1 MKKSFTFV
9 EIMVVMVV
17 IGVILS
23 LALVNVDKLFTAE
36 SLNASA
42 VKLDNAFSLARGLAV
57 GSQTKDEVGT
67 TQYIAILMPDTYNFA
82 EQGGEPCRSYRI
94 CKVIADGSGYKFS
107 DWIEG
112 QDWERLSSGVV
123 IAGAL
128 TGTTDQKDNVSD
140 SITDSSI
147 EEEDLSYK
155 INSDNTG
162 LEDITLFYELSV
174 SDSKIIADV
183 KGNEDDAF
191 TCLGLVFNK
200 YGNIINASDFCIL
213 LTEGMV
219 ESAEYD
225 GSGDLE
231 FRFKNIYQHDGD
243 QYISNWVEMPIN
255 IFRGKPDLRF
265 RGQDK

>member
-17 IGVILS
+17 IGVVLS

-57 GSQTKDEVGT
+57 GSQTKDEDGI
-67 TQYIAILMPDTYNFA
+67 TQYIAIIMPDTYDFA

-94 CKVIADGSGYKFS
+94 CKVIDNGSNYEFS
-107 DWIEG
+107 AWIDG
-112 QDWERLSSGVV
+112 QDWERLNSGVV

-128 TGTTDQKDNVSD
+128 TYGTAAQRENVSD

-147 EEEDLSYK
+147 DEEDLSYQL
-155 INSDNTG
+155 NSDRDG
-162 LEDITLFYELSV
+162 LEEITQFYDY
-174 SDSKIIADV
+174 SDTKIITDV
-183 KGNEDDAF
+183 EGNDGDEFD
-191 TCLGLVFNK
+191 CLGLVFNR